1 MPCCAF
7 GHISKISAPMNTRRY
22 LAVGVGV
29 LLIGLLAWGVMR
41 SLERLAGIQPAHRS
55 GRRGTLRAAPR
66 RAAYHRHTV
75 LRFGRRRRARCR
87 AARSAACRG
96 YGAAGAR
103 NPRSATPGC
112 TRSRMRPLF
121 RKGRR
126 CARSMSTERGDAFVD
141 LSPEVSTKHSGGSS
155 TELLT
160 VYAIVN
166 AVAANLP
173 TIQRV
178 QILIDGREVDTL
190 AGHVDLRRPLE
201 RDFSLVRDGRVS

>member
-1 MPCCAF
+1 
-7 GHISKISAPMNTRRY
+7 MNTRQY
-22 LAVGVGV
+22 LAAGVGV

-41 SLERLAGIQPAHRS
+41 SLERLAGIQPAPDQVVD
-55 GRRGTLRAAPR
+55 GT
-66 RAAYHRHTV
+66 
-75 LRFGRRRRARCR
+75 RRRRPPACR
-87 AARSAACRG
+87 ASPPLCFTVRLTA
-96 YGAAGAR
+96 
-103 NPRSATPGC
+103 
-112 TRSRMRPLF
+112 TRSLPCGAKWRLPRVRFRRRAKSSKPSSRVRPQPYASVIPEGTALRAF
-121 RKGRR
+121 Y
-126 CARSMSTERGDAFVD
+126 ATERGDAFVD

-201 RDFSLVRDGRVS
+201 RDFSMVRDGP

>member
-1 MPCCAF
+1 
-7 GHISKISAPMNTRRY
+7 MNTRQY
-22 LAVGVGV
+22 LAAGVGV

-41 SLERLAGIQPAHRS
+41 SLERLAGIQPAPDQVVAEPTAPPPGVPRITATLFYGS
-55 GRRGTLRAAPR
+55 ADGGALVAVRREVALAEGTVPQAREILEAQLQRAPEPYATVIPEGTALRAFYA
-66 RAAYHRHTV
+66 
-75 LRFGRRRRARCR
+75 
-87 AARSAACRG
+87 
-96 YGAAGAR
+96 
-103 NPRSATPGC
+103 
-112 TRSRMRPLF
+112 
-121 RKGRR
+121 
-126 CARSMSTERGDAFVD
+126 TERGDAFVD

-201 RDFSLVRDGRVS
+201 RDFSMVRDEP